1 MVMMMVV
8 FVRVP
13 GEIYVIMP
21 VGIMM
26 PVAHIPMVDVVVV
39 VVDVGVDV
47 HTICLDGVGFRFE
60 PLASSC
66 Y

>member
-1 MVMMMVV
+1 MVMMVVV

-13 GEIYVIMP
+13 GEVDVIMP

-26 PVAHIPMVDVVVV
+26 LVAHIPMVEPVMV

-47 HTICLDGVGFRFE
+47 HTICLDCAGFKCEYR
-60 PLASSC
+60 
-66 Y
+66 